1 MATPDIAPYN
11 KYQGNGS
18 TTQFSVGF
26 PYINKDFIHVYIKRA
41 EQDQEEVSTS
51 DWEWVNDVTIRFP
64 ATGSSETVL
73 ATGDV
78 LVVQRETPT
87 ENEFTFTNQ
96 KRLFP
101 KDVMDADD
109 LEMQIIQE
117 QARDIGRALKMQ
129 PTSPVQ
135 PEVLIDE
142 VERIYESIDNI
153 DTVAD
158 DIDNVNTVAGDKT
171 NVDTIAGAKANV
183 DTVAGAIGN
192 VNAVGGSIANVNTV
206 AGSIANVNAVAG
218 NAANIN
224 AVASNSENI
233 NQVAADST
241 AINDCHDNMAAIQA
255 APDNASAAATSAEHA
270 RIWAEGDDDEVEDLG
285 GTHSSLGSA
294 GLSYAYANSPFG
306 TSVEEFAANHDV
318 VVNGEKGDQG
328 DTGPQ
333 GPTGPAAKINGVNSL
348 TLTATDGLELVQN
361 DSTATVSGLALQTA
375 VNSKLA
381 QKPDGSHDIV
391 ENNKITK
398 TYLPDF
404 VLGQLIYAGVFVP
417 STAVATLTTNGKAKL
432 GTSANTITL
441 TNDTTAITGYEANEG
456 CFYLCTADGTFAGI
470 SLLTGD
476 WLISTG
482 TSWQKVDNTD
492 AVTGIKGD
500 AEGSYRIGNVNIT
513 LDNVAPAQSGN
524 SGKVLMTDGTNGS
537 WQSLPVSSVTVDGVS
552 VVVNGVAAIPN
563 ASGSNY
569 GVTKLSA
576 NLTSISDTLAATA
589 SMGNNLAKNIITGV
603 NTYSSSSTYSV
614 GDKVRNGQYYYEC
627 NTAITSGHAW
637 NASEWTQI
645 TIQGQIDEIK
655 EKVISLTSSDSIT
668 LADNTIYKGGT
679 QTALTVAVPSSGMD
693 VDFVSQICFK
703 SGATATTFTQTAGD
717 IVWDERSVD
726 LTDGVFVPVA
736 NKTYTLIV
744 FYNGFDFIGLAE
756 GVENAS

>member
-1 MATPDIAPYN
+1 
-11 KYQGNGS
+11 
-18 TTQFSVGF
+18 
-26 PYINKDFIHVYIKRA
+26 
-41 EQDQEEVSTS
+41 
-51 DWEWVNDVTIRFP
+51 
-64 ATGSSETVL
+64 
-73 ATGDV
+73 
-78 LVVQRETPT
+78 
-87 ENEFTFTNQ
+87 
-96 KRLFP
+96 
-101 KDVMDADD
+101 MDADD

-117 QARDIGRALKMQ
+117 QARDIDRALKMQ

-142 VERIYESIDNI
+142 VERIYESIDNV
-153 DTVAD
+153 DTVAN

-171 NVDTIAGAKANV
+171 NVDTVAGSIANV
-183 DTVAGAIGN
+183 NTVAGSIAN

-224 AVASNSENI
+224 AVAANSENI
-233 NQVAADST
+233 NQVAADSA

-270 RIWAEGDDDEVEDLG
+270 RIWAEGDDDEVEELG

-294 GLSYAYANSPFG
+294 GLSYAYSNAPFG
-306 TSVEEFAANHDV
+306 TSVEEFAADHDV

-404 VLGQLIYAGVFVP
+404 VLGQLIYAGSFVP
-417 STAVATLTTNGKAKL
+417 TTAVATLTTNGKAKL
-432 GTSANTITL
+432 GTSSNTITL
-441 TNDTTAITGYEANEG
+441 TNDTAAITGYGANEG

-482 TSWQKVDNTD
+482 SSWQKVDNTD

-500 AEGSYRIGNVNIT
+500 AELSYRIGNVNIT

-524 SGKVLMTDGTNGS
+524 SGKVIMTDGTNAL
-537 WQSLPVSSVTVDGVS
+537 WQSLPVSSVTVNGVS
-552 VVVNGVAAIPN
+552 IVVNGVAQLSLAAQSGDYGLVKFGST
-563 ASGSNY
+563 ASGLQVSSGTGNIAIY
-569 GVTKLSA
+569 
-576 NLTSISDTLAATA
+576 AAT
-589 SMGNNLAKNIITGV
+589 
-603 NTYSSSSTYSV
+603 NT
-614 GDKVRNGQYYYEC
+614 N
-627 NTAITSGHAW
+627 
-637 NASEWTQI
+637 
-645 TIQGQIDEIK
+645 IDEKTNANRPIVPTNLDYAVLRGLAYNALTPTST
-655 EKVISLTSSDSIT
+655 EKSNACSWLGAEESGKIVSIAATDSIT
-668 LADNTIYKGGT
+668 IADNTIYEGGT

-717 IVWDERSVD
+717 IVWDENSVD
-726 LTDGVFVPVA
+726 LDDGVFVPEA
-736 NKTYTLIV
+736 NKNYTIII
-744 FYNGFDFIGLAE
+744 FYNGFNFIGISE
-756 GVENAS
+756 GVSNAS